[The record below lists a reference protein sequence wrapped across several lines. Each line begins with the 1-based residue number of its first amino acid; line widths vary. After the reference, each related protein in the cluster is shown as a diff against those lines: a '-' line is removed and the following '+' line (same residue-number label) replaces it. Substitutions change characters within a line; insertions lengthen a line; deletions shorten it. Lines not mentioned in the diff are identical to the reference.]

1 MNTESVIKNPARFK
15 ALLREK
21 IAYDKYMSPNIFM
34 LNYTFEEEAIVR
46 RIDMLRA
53 RFEGYEEGYEEGKV
67 LTLMKCVTAEE
78 ITIEEAAEYARM
90 TAEAFRKK
98 YQEIISNELHTEND
112 DNDSESVNR
121 KPRSNSEL
129 KPIMMRYIEE
139 GYSIPAIAGYTYKTV
154 EKVEEITGLK
164 SEVSQL
170 EYDIINNLLE
180 FRYDVKK
187 EVAIAAITDL
197 IYEGI
202 LSVSEA
208 AKRMKMETEDFLIE
222 SGLNEKCSSDGM
234 LKIKTS
240 MDIIIDKCM
249 KSIVSN
255 VNTTD
260 IKLFNYIIS
269 KGVFNPT
276 KWLTDYVEQIDNERG

>member
-34 LNYTFEEEAIVR
+34 LDYTFEEEAIIC

-53 RFEGYEEGYEEGKV
+53 RFEGYEEGLV
-67 LTLMKCVTAEE
+67 SSLMEFVTAKEL
-78 ITIEEAAEYARM
+78 TIEKAAECARM
-90 TAEAFRKK
+90 TTEAFRKK

-112 DNDSESVNR
+112 DNDSESANR
-121 KPRSNSEL
+121 KPLTNSEL
-129 KPIMMRYIEE
+129 KPIMMSYIEE

-170 EYDIINNLLE
+170 EYDIINNLLKL
-180 FRYDVKK
+180 RYDVKK
-187 EVAIAAITDL
+187 EVAIAVITDL

-208 AKRMKMETEDFLIE
+208 ADRMKMKPEDFLIE

-234 LKIKTS
+234 IKIKTS
-240 MDIIIDKCM
+240 KDIIIDKCM
-249 KSIVSN
+249 NSIVSN

-269 KGVFNPT
+269 KGVFDPV
-276 KWLTDYVEQIDNERG
+276 KWLNDYVEQIDNERG